1 MRLSFKTR
9 KLERSLTNDKET
21 LKSYGTRAKK
31 IKQRISQLKAAPQL
45 SVIAT
50 LPALRLHQ
58 YIGKRKG
65 TWSIDI
71 HENWRIC
78 FQIDHDPV
86 PTLEDGGVD
95 LDEVTAI
102 RISTIED
109 PH

>member
-9 KLERSLTNDKET
+9 KLERSLNTDKGIV
-21 LKSYGTRAKK
+21 KNYGTLAKK
-31 IKQRISQLKAAPQL
+31 IKLRIQQLNAAATL
-45 SVIAT
+45 ADIAT

-78 FQIDHDPV
+78 FQIDHDPL

-102 RISTIED
+102 KISSVED